1 MVNARVMTVWL
12 AVAVGGAIGS
22 MFRYGI
28 GQLTTTLLGTTP
40 VLATFA
46 VNVSGSFLLGFFYTL
61 CNERFVTSIELR
73 VLIGVGLIG
82 GYTTFSTFS
91 FETISL
97 IESGESI
104 KAIANILTNLLFGI
118 GAAYLGILMGKIL
131 NFL

>member
-1 MVNARVMTVWL
+1 MTVWL

-22 MFRYGI
+22 VFRYGI
-28 GQLTTTLLGTTP
+28 GQLTTTVLGATP

-46 VNVSGSFLLGFFYTL
+46 VNVSGSFLLGIFYTL
-61 CNERFVTSIELR
+61 CNERLITSIELR

-91 FETISL
+91 FETIGL

-118 GAAYLGILMGKIL
+118 SAAYLGILMGKIL
-131 NFL
+131 NL

>member
-22 MFRYGI
+22 MLRYGI
-28 GQLTTTLLGTTP
+28 GQLTTNVLGTTP
-40 VLATFA
+40 VLATFT
-46 VNVSGSFLLGFFYTL
+46 VNVSGSFLLGIFYTL
-61 CNERFVTSIELR
+61 CNDRLVTSIELR

-104 KAIANILTNLLFGI
+104 KATANILANLLFGI

-131 NFL
+131 NL

>member
-1 MVNARVMTVWL
+1 MTVWL

-22 MFRYGI
+22 MLRYGV
-28 GQLTTTLLGTTP
+28 GQLTTNVLVTTP

-61 CNERFVTSIELR
+61 CNERLVTSIELR

-91 FETISL
+91 FEPIGL
-97 IESGESI
+97 IESVEFF
-104 KAIANILTNLLFGI
+104 KAISNILGNLLFGI
-118 GAAYLGILMGKIL
+118 GAAYLGILMGKML
-131 NFL
+131 NF

>member
-1 MVNARVMTVWL
+1 MTVWL

-22 MFRYGI
+22 MLRYGI
-28 GQLTTTLLGTTP
+28 GQLTTNVLGTTP
-40 VLATFA
+40 VLATFT
-46 VNVSGSFLLGFFYTL
+46 VNVSGSFLLGIFYTL
-61 CNERFVTSIELR
+61 YNDRLVTSIELR

-91 FETISL
+91 FETIRL

-104 KAIANILTNLLFGI
+104 KAITNILTNLLFGI

-131 NFL
+131 NL

>member
-1 MVNARVMTVWL
+1 MTVWL

-22 MFRYGI
+22 VFRYGI
-28 GQLTTTLLGTTP
+28 GQLTTTVLGATP

-46 VNVSGSFLLGFFYTL
+46 VNVSGSFLLGIFYTL
-61 CNERFVTSIELR
+61 CNERLITSIELR

-118 GAAYLGILMGKIL
+118 SAAYLGILMGKIL
-131 NFL
+131 NL

>member
-1 MVNARVMTVWL
+1 MVKARVMTVWI

-46 VNVSGSFLLGFFYTL
+46 VNVSGSFLLGIFYTL
-61 CNERFVTSIELR
+61 CNERLVTSIELR

-91 FETISL
+91 FETIHL

-104 KAIANILTNLLFGI
+104 KAITNILATLLFGI

-131 NFL
+131 NF

>member
-1 MVNARVMTVWL
+1 MVNVRVMTVWL

-22 MFRYGI
+22 MLRYGI
-28 GQLTTTLLGTTP
+28 GQLTTNVLGTTP
-40 VLATFA
+40 VLATFT
-46 VNVSGSFLLGFFYTL
+46 VNVSGSFLLGIFYTL
-61 CNERFVTSIELR
+61 CNDRLVTSIELR

-91 FETISL
+91 FETIRL

-118 GAAYLGILMGKIL
+118 SAAYLGILMGKIL
-131 NFL
+131 NL

>member
-22 MFRYGI
+22 MLRYGI
-28 GQLTTTLLGTTP
+28 GQLTTNVLGTTP
-40 VLATFA
+40 VLATFT
-46 VNVSGSFLLGFFYTL
+46 VNVSGSFLLGIFYTL
-61 CNERFVTSIELR
+61 CNDRLVTSIELR

-91 FETISL
+91 FETIRL

-104 KAIANILTNLLFGI
+104 KAITNILTNLLFGI

-131 NFL
+131 NF

>member
-22 MFRYGI
+22 MLRYGI
-28 GQLTTTLLGTTP
+28 GQLTTNVLGTTP
-40 VLATFA
+40 VLATFT
-46 VNVSGSFLLGFFYTL
+46 VNVSGSFLLGIFYTL
-61 CNERFVTSIELR
+61 YNDRLVTSIELR

-91 FETISL
+91 FETIRL

-118 GAAYLGILMGKIL
+118 SAAYLGILMGKIL
-131 NFL
+131 NL

>member
-12 AVAVGGAIGS
+12 AVAVGGTIGS
-22 MFRYGI
+22 MLRYGI
-28 GQLTTTLLGTTP
+28 GQLTTNVLGTTP
-40 VLATFA
+40 VLATFT
-46 VNVSGSFLLGFFYTL
+46 VNVSGSFLLGIFYTL
-61 CNERFVTSIELR
+61 CNDRLVTSIELR

-91 FETISL
+91 FETIRL

-131 NFL
+131 NL

>member
-22 MFRYGI
+22 MLRYGI
-28 GQLTTTLLGTTP
+28 GQLTTNVLGTTP
-40 VLATFA
+40 VLATFT
-46 VNVSGSFLLGFFYTL
+46 VNVSGSFLLGIFYTL
-61 CNERFVTSIELR
+61 CNDRLVTSIELR

-91 FETISL
+91 FETIRL
-97 IESGESI
+97 IESGESF

-131 NFL
+131 NL

>member
-22 MFRYGI
+22 MLRYGI
-28 GQLTTTLLGTTP
+28 GQLTTNVLGTTP
-40 VLATFA
+40 VLATFT
-46 VNVSGSFLLGFFYTL
+46 VYVSGSFLLGIFYTL
-61 CNERFVTSIELR
+61 CNDRLVTSIELR

-91 FETISL
+91 FETIRL

-118 GAAYLGILMGKIL
+118 SAAYLGILMGKIL
-131 NFL
+131 NL

>member
-1 MVNARVMTVWL
+1 MTVWL

-22 MFRYGI
+22 MLRYGI
-28 GQLTTTLLGTTP
+28 GQLTTNVLGTTP
-40 VLATFA
+40 VLATFT
-46 VNVSGSFLLGFFYTL
+46 VNVSGSFLLGIFYTL
-61 CNERFVTSIELR
+61 CNDRLVTSIELR

-91 FETISL
+91 FETIRL

-104 KAIANILTNLLFGI
+104 KAITNILATLLFGI

-131 NFL
+131 NF

>member
-1 MVNARVMTVWL
+1 MTVWL

-22 MFRYGI
+22 VFRYGI
-28 GQLTTTLLGTTP
+28 GQLTTTVLGATT

-46 VNVSGSFLLGFFYTL
+46 VNVSGSFLLGIFYTL
-61 CNERFVTSIELR
+61 CNERLITSIELR

-104 KAIANILTNLLFGI
+104 KAIANIIANLSFGI

-131 NFL
+131 NF

>member
-1 MVNARVMTVWL
+1 MTIWL

-28 GQLTTTLLGTTP
+28 GQLTTNLLGTTP

-61 CNERFVTSIELR
+61 CNERLVTSIELR

-91 FETISL
+91 FETIGL
-97 IESGESI
+97 IESGEFF
-104 KAIANILTNLLFGI
+104 KAISNILGNLLFGI

-131 NFL
+131 NF

>member
-1 MVNARVMTVWL
+1 MTVWL

-22 MFRYGI
+22 VFRYGI
-28 GQLTTTLLGTTP
+28 GELTTTVLGATP

-46 VNVSGSFLLGFFYTL
+46 VNVSGSFLLGIFYTL
-61 CNERFVTSIELR
+61 CNERLITSIELR
-73 VLIGVGLIG
+73 VLIGIGLIG

-91 FETISL
+91 FETLRL

-104 KAIANILTNLLFGI
+104 KATANILANLLFGI

-131 NFL
+131 NF

>member
-12 AVAVGGAIGS
+12 AVAVVGAIGS
-22 MFRYGI
+22 MLRYGI
-28 GQLTTTLLGTTP
+28 GQLTTNVLGTTP
-40 VLATFA
+40 VLATFT
-46 VNVSGSFLLGFFYTL
+46 VNVSGSFLLGIFYTL
-61 CNERFVTSIELR
+61 CNDRLVTSIELR

-91 FETISL
+91 FETIRL

-104 KAIANILTNLLFGI
+104 KAITNILTNLLFGI

-131 NFL
+131 NL

>member
-22 MFRYGI
+22 MLRYGI
-28 GQLTTTLLGTTP
+28 GQLTTNVLGTTP
-40 VLATFA
+40 VLATLA
-46 VNVSGSFLLGFFYTL
+46 VNVSGSFLLGIFYTL
-61 CNERFVTSIELR
+61 CNDRLVTSIELR

-91 FETISL
+91 FETIRL

-104 KAIANILTNLLFGI
+104 KAITNILTNLLFGI

-131 NFL
+131 NF

>member
-1 MVNARVMTVWL
+1 MTVWL

-22 MFRYGI
+22 MLRYGI
-28 GQLTTTLLGTTP
+28 GQLTTNVLGTTP
-40 VLATFA
+40 VLATFT
-46 VNVSGSFLLGFFYTL
+46 VNVSGSFLLGIFYTL
-61 CNERFVTSIELR
+61 YNDRLVTSIELR

-91 FETISL
+91 FETIRL

-131 NFL
+131 NL

>member
-1 MVNARVMTVWL
+1 MTVWL

-22 MFRYGI
+22 VFRYGI
-28 GQLTTTLLGTTP
+28 GQLTTTVLGATP

-46 VNVSGSFLLGFFYTL
+46 VNVSGSFLLGIFYTL
-61 CNERFVTSIELR
+61 CNERLITSIELR

-91 FETISL
+91 FETIGL
-97 IESGESI
+97 IESGEFF
-104 KAIANILTNLLFGI
+104 KAITNILGNLLFGL

>member
-22 MFRYGI
+22 MLRYGI
-28 GQLTTTLLGTTP
+28 GQLTTNVLGTTP
-40 VLATFA
+40 VLATFT
-46 VNVSGSFLLGFFYTL
+46 VNVSGSFLLGIFYTL
-61 CNERFVTSIELR
+61 CNDRLVTSIELR

-91 FETISL
+91 FETIRL

-131 NFL
+131 NL

>member
-1 MVNARVMTVWL
+1 MTVWL

-22 MFRYGI
+22 VFRYSI
-28 GQLTTTLLGTTP
+28 GQLTTNVLGTTP
-40 VLATFA
+40 VLATFT
-46 VNVSGSFLLGFFYTL
+46 VNVSGSFLLGIFYTL
-61 CNERFVTSIELR
+61 YNDRLVTSIELR

-91 FETISL
+91 FETIRL

-104 KAIANILTNLLFGI
+104 KAITNILTNLLFGI

-131 NFL
+131 NL

>member
-22 MFRYGI
+22 VFRYSI
-28 GQLTTTLLGTTP
+28 GQLTTNVLGTTP
-40 VLATFA
+40 VLATFT
-46 VNVSGSFLLGFFYTL
+46 VNVSGSFLLGIFYTL
-61 CNERFVTSIELR
+61 CNDRLVTSIELR

-91 FETISL
+91 FETIRL

-131 NFL
+131 NL

>member
-22 MFRYGI
+22 MLRYGI
-28 GQLTTTLLGTTP
+28 GQLTTNVLGTTP
-40 VLATFA
+40 VLATFT
-46 VNVSGSFLLGFFYTL
+46 VNVSGSFLLGIFYTL
-61 CNERFVTSIELR
+61 CNDRLVTSIELR

-91 FETISL
+91 FETIRL

-104 KAIANILTNLLFGI
+104 KAITNILTNLLFGI

-131 NFL
+131 NL

>member
-1 MVNARVMTVWL
+1 MTVWL

-22 MFRYGI
+22 VFRYGI
-28 GQLTTTLLGTTP
+28 GQLTTTVLGATP

-46 VNVSGSFLLGFFYTL
+46 VNVSGSFLLGIFYTL
-61 CNERFVTSIELR
+61 CNERLITSIELR

-91 FETISL
+91 FETIGL

-104 KAIANILTNLLFGI
+104 KAIANILANLLFGI
-118 GAAYLGILMGKIL
+118 SAAYLGILMGKIL
-131 NFL
+131 NF

>member
-1 MVNARVMTVWL
+1 MTVWL

-22 MFRYGI
+22 VFRYGI
-28 GQLTTTLLGTTP
+28 GQLTTTVLGATP

-46 VNVSGSFLLGFFYTL
+46 VNVSGSFLLGIFYTL
-61 CNERFVTSIELR
+61 CNERLITSIELR

-91 FETISL
+91 FETIRL

-104 KAIANILTNLLFGI
+104 KAIANILANLLFGI
-118 GAAYLGILMGKIL
+118 SAAYLGILMGKIL
-131 NFL
+131 NL

>member
-22 MFRYGI
+22 MLRYGI
-28 GQLTTTLLGTTP
+28 GQLTTNVLGTTP
-40 VLATFA
+40 VLATFT
-46 VNVSGSFLLGFFYTL
+46 VNVSGSFLLGIFYTL
-61 CNERFVTSIELR
+61 YNDRLVTSIELR

-91 FETISL
+91 FETIRL

-104 KAIANILTNLLFGI
+104 KAITNILTNLLFGI

-131 NFL
+131 NL